1 MYYIQEQEQCGCL
14 SVSLSE
20 DVNLGDVT
28 LISTN
33 TGLGDM
39 FAGGIIGLVCEP
51 ASGSTGEVKA
61 SLSGV
66 MSFAD
71 IDSDGL
77 SGFAIGCISYNYTYP
92 VTVTDSVFGGTSVF
106 KGGEPKNA
114 ADMNIEIGGGLLGY
128 KNKPQ
133 YKQTGNKAG
142 NAEDYGY

>member
-1 MYYIQEQEQCGCL
+1 MGL
-14 SVSLSE
+14 AKGSVSLSE

-28 LISTN
+28 LVSTHA
-33 TGLGDM
+33 TLGDM

-61 SLSGV
+61 SLSRV

-77 SGFAIGCISYNYTYP
+77 SGFAIGCISYNYTAP
-92 VTVTDSVFGGTSVF
+92 VSITDSVFGGNFIF
-106 KGGEPKNA
+106 KGGNSSQTVTGSA
-114 ADMNIEIGGGLLGY
+114 ATANIPAGGGLLGY

-142 NAEDYGY
+142 NPEEYGY

>member
-1 MYYIQEQEQCGCL
+1 
-14 SVSLSE
+14 
-20 DVNLGDVT
+20 
-28 LISTN
+28 
-33 TGLGDM
+33 M

>member
-1 MYYIQEQEQCGCL
+1 MMH
-14 SVSLSE
+14 VSLSE

-61 SLSGV
+61 SLSRV

-77 SGFAIGCISYNYTYP
+77 SGFAIGCISYNYDAP
-92 VTVTDSVFGGTSVF
+92 VSILESVFGGTRVF
-106 KGGEPKNA
+106 KGGEPENA
-114 ADMNIEIGGGLLGY
+114 ADANIGIGGGLLGY
-128 KNKPQ
+128 KNPQ
-133 YKQTGNKAG
+133 FSKYTQSGNKAG
-142 NAEDYGY
+142 NPEEYGY

>member
-1 MYYIQEQEQCGCL
+1 
-14 SVSLSE
+14 
-20 DVNLGDVT
+20 
-28 LISTN
+28 
-33 TGLGDM
+33 M

-61 SLSGV
+61 SLSRV

-77 SGFAIGCISYNYTYP
+77 SGFAIGCISYNYTAP
-92 VTVTDSVFGGTSVF
+92 VSITDSVFGGNFIF
-106 KGGEPKNA
+106 KGGNSSQTVTGSA
-114 ADMNIEIGGGLLGY
+114 ATANIPAGGGLLGY

-142 NAEDYGY
+142 NPEEYGY